1 MSNIVI
7 LRIYEKK
14 EYLVLHGMGFY
25 SYLAIFLS
33 NGIVLYSVFCKY
45 EISRQN
51 FSVKSVELNV
61 KETKT
66 MVFHG

>member
-25 SYLAIFLS
+25 SYLAIFYLMELFFIQCFV
-33 NGIVLYSVFCKY
+33 NTKY
-45 EISRQN
+45 PDKI
-51 FSVKSVELNV
+51 FP
-61 KETKT
+61 
-66 MVFHG
+66 